1 MIAKSLGS
9 STLTQPV
16 TTPLVEQASE
26 AVAGAGAAASPRGFL
41 GGPDEPETAR
51 DRVIKGMLV
60 SASIGTVVSPASLI
74 SRLF

>member
-26 AVAGAGAAASPRGFL
+26 AVAGREAAASPRGFL
-41 GGPDEPETAR
+41 ESPDEPETAR
-51 DRVIKGMLV
+51 DRVIKGNLV
-60 SASIGTVVSPASLI
+60 SASIGTVALSGYQI